1 MQYNIANLPALM
13 LRETPMLGVS
23 TMMLHHLSVTFKI
36 YLMFVWCALRCVLRR
51 ASCEASVDLASTW
64 GWGPKILPASS
75 RMGAADILWRSID
88 AYPWERASPRPA
100 RRSSSAGVR
109 QTKGR
114 EVATVHRVR
123 AG

>member
-64 GWGPKILPASS
+64 GVGSKNHVCEFAHGCSRYFVQIDRCIPTGGEAFHVSRTGVAS
-75 RMGAADILWRSID
+75 G
-88 AYPWERASPRPA
+88 
-100 RRSSSAGVR
+100 G
-109 QTKGR
+109 
-114 EVATVHRVR
+114 
-123 AG
+123 

>member
-23 TMMLHHLSVTFKI
+23 TMMLHHLSVTFKT

-64 GWGPKILPASS
+64 GVGAKILACEFAHGCFANFVASEGCIS
-75 RMGAADILWRSID
+75 FVPTISLTALGSGCDC
-88 AYPWERASPRPA
+88 
-100 RRSSSAGVR
+100 VR
-109 QTKGR
+109 
-114 EVATVHRVR
+114 EWD
-123 AG
+123 